1 MAKRK
6 DLHKHELKRDGYS
19 RRRGGTSEFLN
30 ISCVR
35 CNTWVLLYQKDGPG
49 SLLRLYLDRIFEP
62 PRLAELQNT
71 CSSVSDVPNL
81 FCPSC
86 NTLIGVPMLYEP
98 ENRLAFRLIQNAF
111 FKRKSD
117 GARGVPAT
125 STS

>member
-1 MAKRK
+1 MSKHK
-6 DLHKHELKRDGYS
+6 DPTKHELKSDRHS

-30 ISCVR
+30 IYCVR
-35 CNTWVLLYQKDGPG
+35 CNAWVLLYQKDGPG
-49 SLLRLYLDRIFEP
+49 ALLRLYLDRIFEP
-62 PRLAELQNT
+62 PHLADLQNT

-86 NTLIGVPMLYEP
+86 KTLIGVPMVYVA

-111 FKRKSD
+111 YKRPSD
-117 GARGVPAT
+117 GARGIPVT